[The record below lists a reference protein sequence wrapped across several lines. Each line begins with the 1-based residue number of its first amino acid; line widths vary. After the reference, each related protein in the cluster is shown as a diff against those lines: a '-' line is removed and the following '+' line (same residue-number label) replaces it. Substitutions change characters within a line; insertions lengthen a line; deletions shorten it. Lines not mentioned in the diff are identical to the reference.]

1 MLKIGI
7 IGNGSWA
14 LTFGLI
20 ADANKHN
27 VTFWG
32 HSEQVCTEINQ
43 HHARQRLPNIDLPKT
58 FHATT
63 SLTDV
68 CSNKDMIVLC
78 VPSIF
83 LKALT
88 QEIQPLI
95 KQTPLLCLSK
105 GVINSRQPFISHFL
119 ESLFTPSQLAY
130 LSGPNIA
137 LEIAKQQPAA
147 AVVASQSKALAN
159 QVQSLFSTP
168 FFRIYTS
175 SDTLG
180 IQISG
185 VLKNVI
191 AIAAGC
197 SDGLGL
203 GVNAK
208 STLITRGLNEI
219 LHFAN
224 TYHANINTFVG
235 LSGIGD
241 LMTTCFS
248 AQSRNYQVGF
258 QLGQGNRFSKLPK
271 QLVNS
276 AEGVNTTK
284 VIYQLTQEK
293 NIEMPILTLVYQL
306 ITEQITHDQVVTLLM
321 QRELKNETTPKFN
334 S

>member
-32 HSEQVCTEINQ
+32 HSERVCAEINQ
-43 HHARQRLPNIDLPKT
+43 HHARPRLPNIALPKT
-58 FHATT
+58 FHATS
-63 SLTDV
+63 SLSDV
-68 CSNKDMIVLC
+68 CSNKDMIILC

-83 LKALT
+83 LKDLT

-105 GVINSRQPFISHFL
+105 GVIDRSHPFIPHFL
-119 ESLFTPSQLAY
+119 ESLFNPSQLAY

-147 AVVASQSKALAN
+147 AAVASKSTALSN
-159 QVQSLFSTP
+159 QIQALFSTA

-175 SDTLG
+175 SDTFG
-180 IQISG
+180 VQISG

-197 SDGLGL
+197 SDGLEL

-219 LHFAN
+219 LNFAN
-224 TYHANINTFVG
+224 TYHVNINTLYG

-248 AQSRNYQVGF
+248 KQSRNYQVGF
-258 QLGQGNRFSKLPK
+258 QLGQGHRFSNILKE
-271 QLVNS
+271 LVNS

-306 ITEQITHDQVVTLLM
+306 IKEQITHDQVVAQLM
-321 QRELKNETTPKFN
+321 KRELKNETTPKFH